1 MSTPIISKPSSG
13 RKPTLKKSKSN
24 LSMLAETPPH
34 PLDSTISLPTP
45 PPSTITSNTNHSS
58 VSCSSSHSDSKT
70 TIKIKVIYDSDNIIV
85 IQVPRSI
92 PFSEL
97 RTRIAQ
103 KFSEPMKKL
112 LFLDT
117 ISSISSTATLDVPT
131 VLINDEQD
139 LSRLMHTKWN
149 KLEKVTLKCTL

>member
-24 LSMLAETPPH
+24 LSMLAETPH